1 MRPQAHNGAVQTKI
15 DPQDPLLFRRSA
27 RAAGAVAAG
36 AALLALFLV
45 SRLAPGITFAPAAL
59 AQDIIRATP
68 VAVSNF
74 FIDHLGHL
82 AQQILT
88 IGVVLGAL
96 ALGGEGL
103 FRTAGDG
110 RIRPGAA
117 GVLLG
122 VAAAAVAATGSAAS
136 LTGVIVAS
144 VAAACLYVV
153 VARPAFDRLAHPQ
166 GTDEDKRRSL
176 RTVAGYGIALLAGGG
191 VVAWLASKLGGP
203 NTSVSVAQAAVKVD
217 AVRQGSFPTIPG
229 LTPEV
234 TPAADHYVVDVDII
248 DPRVEASSWKLSVT
262 GLVEN
267 PLQLSFS
274 DLQSQFDVVEE
285 YAVLTCISN
294 RVGGNLV
301 GNSIWTGVRL
311 RDVLTKAQVKPGVVD
326 LVLRGYD
333 SYLDSIPLERAMD
346 PSVLLA
352 IAQDRQPLRQEHGF
366 PCRLRIPAI
375 YGMKNVKWLQSIEL
389 VDHNFL
395 GYWQSRGWNDTAT
408 VHTES
413 RIDVAGQGGSAKRG
427 QPTWIAGIAWAGD
440 RGISKVEV
448 TTDGGNAWHPAM
460 LKDAIGPYAWRLWA
474 YRWQPGKTGTAQVA
488 CRATDGA
495 GTTQPPRHRDPY
507 PAGATGYPEVQ
518 VTVD

>member
-1 MRPQAHNGAVQTKI
+1 MEAVQTNVG
-15 DPQDPLLFRRSA
+15 PQAPDLFRRSA
-27 RAAGAVAAG
+27 RMAGALAAG

-45 SRLAPGITFAPAAL
+45 SRLAPDITFAPAAL

-74 FIDHLGHL
+74 FIERLGHL

-88 IGVVLGAL
+88 LGVVLGAL
-96 ALGGEGL
+96 ALGAEAL
-103 FRTAGDG
+103 FRTAGD
-110 RIRPGAA
+110 RKTRPGVA
-117 GVLLG
+117 GAVLG
-122 VAAAAVAATGSAAS
+122 IVAAAAAASATGAS
-136 LTGVIVAS
+136 PTGVIVATT
-144 VAAACLYVV
+144 VAVCLYAV
-153 VARPAFDRLAHPQ
+153 VARSAFDRLVSTPS
-166 GTDEDKRRSL
+166 TDEGRRRNL
-176 RTVAGYGIALLAGGG
+176 RMGAAWGLALVAGGG
-191 VVAWLASKLGGP
+191 VAAWLASKLGGP
-203 NTSVSVAQAAVKVD
+203 NTAVSVAQAAVKVTP
-217 AVRQGSFPTIPG
+217 VQQSGFPDIPG

-267 PLQLSFS
+267 PLRLSFS
-274 DLQSQFDVVEE
+274 DLQSKFDVVEE

-294 RVGGNLV
+294 KVGGNLV

-311 RDVLTKAQVKPGVVD
+311 RDVLTEAQVKPGAVD

-352 IAQDRQPLRQEHGF
+352 IAQDRKPLRQEHGF

-375 YGMKNVKWLQSIEL
+375 YGMKNVKWLQSIDL
-389 VDHNFL
+389 VDHDFL
-395 GYWQSRGWNDTAT
+395 GYWQSRGWNDTAI

-413 RIDVAGQGGSAKRG
+413 RIDVAGEGGSAHRG
-427 QPTWIAGIAWAGD
+427 RPTWIAGIAWAGD

-448 TTDGGNAWHPAM
+448 TTDGGKTWHPAM
-460 LKDAIGPYAWRLWA
+460 LKDAIGRYAWRLWA
-474 YRWQPGKTGTAQVA
+474 YRWDPAQSGDVRVA
-488 CRATDGA
+488 CRATDGD
-495 GTTQPPRHRDPY
+495 GVTQPPRRRDPY
-507 PAGATGYPEVQ
+507 PAGATGYPEMQ